1 MSDKS
6 TSRWGILAL
15 AGVCSLCCIPLAFIA
30 GGAAVTGGASA
41 GVAAVG
47 GAVTSI
53 GGLLV
58 VGLATA
64 IPLFVVGLL
73 LRRRARKHN

>member
-1 MSDKS
+1 MSDES
-6 TSRWGILAL
+6 TSRWGLLAL

-30 GGAAVTGGASA
+30 GGAAVTGGATA
-41 GVAAVG
+41 GVTAVG
-47 GAVTSI
+47 GAVTSV

-64 IPLFVVGLL
+64 LPLFVIGLL
-73 LRRRARKHN
+73 LRHRARQTN